1 MSDFLTILLSF
12 LGAVIGSIITI
23 RLGYRELYAKNVTT
37 NRMEWINV
45 WRTKIPEFLS
55 KLEILLKIKED
66 NKNDS
71 NENNDKDYFKIL
83 DEFYQAKYMIEI
95 RLNLNE
101 SKHQMVYLLINEITE
116 ALLDCNECYNSITKK
131 KEQLLILSRTIL
143 KEEWERVK
151 IESKH

>member
-1 MSDFLTILLSF
+1 MSDFLIILLSF

-55 KLEILLKIKED
+55 KVEILLKIKEY

-71 NENNDKDYFKIL
+71 NGNNDKYYSKIL

-116 ALLDCNECYNSITKK
+116 AVLDCNKCYNSITKK

>member
-55 KLEILLKIKED
+55 KVEILLKIKEY
-66 NKNDS
+66 NKNDF
-71 NENNDKDYFKIL
+71 NGNNDKYYSKIL

-101 SKHQMVYLLINEITE
+101 SKHQMVYLLINEIT
-116 ALLDCNECYNSITKK
+116 
-131 KEQLLILSRTIL
+131 
-143 KEEWERVK
+143 
-151 IESKH
+151 

>member
-55 KLEILLKIKED
+55 RVEILLKIKEY
-66 NKNDS
+66 NKNDF
-71 NENNDKDYFKIL
+71 NGNNDKYYSKIL

>member
-55 KLEILLKIKED
+55 KVEILLKIKED
-66 NKNDS
+66 DKNYS
-71 NENNDKDYFKIL
+71 KIL

-116 ALLDCNECYNSITKK
+116 AVLDCNKCYNSITK
-131 KEQLLILSRTIL
+131 R
-143 KEEWERVK
+143 RNNY
-151 IESKH
+151 

>member
-55 KLEILLKIKED
+55 KVEILLKIKED
-66 NKNDS
+66 DKNYS
-71 NENNDKDYFKIL
+71 KIL

>member
-55 KLEILLKIKED
+55 KVEILFKIKEHD
-66 NKNDS
+66 KNDS
-71 NENNDKDYFKIL
+71 NGNNDKNYSKIL

-116 ALLDCNECYNSITKK
+116 AVLDCNKCYNSITKK